1 MSNIVDYPFSFS
13 LVRNYV
19 VFTFKRYYGENIVT
33 GRENVPENCPVI
45 FAPNHINALMDA
57 IAVHSIAPYHVPVV
71 FLARADIFK
80 NKTAAKIL
88 KFMKILPAF
97 RMRDGIENLSKNNEI
112 FEQCVEILHKNNA
125 LGIMPEG
132 NQGEQRKL
140 RPFVKGIFRIAFDT
154 QQKYSTLPN
163 VKIVP
168 VGIDYG
174 DLAKF
179 GKHIIIN
186 IGKPIEVSDYMLAYG
201 ENPVTATNEIR
212 EKLKEDLNQLSL
224 NLATE
229 KYYDCFLK
237 VTEVANTS
245 FLEQLL
251 LPDNTIS
258 RFEARQEI
266 AKRLVLLE
274 KTDPEKMKSM
284 ESVCTV
290 YTGLLN
296 KLKLHN
302 RVLEQEPAGN
312 TAILTEGFKL
322 LMTLPVFVV
331 GFLCNFIPFFLPMYI
346 RKSVIKAQYEG
357 FFSTLQ
363 YGIGIIIFP
372 LFYLIQALF
381 FTCVISA
388 SWWTIILF
396 FFIQYPFG
404 KWALKWNSK
413 TTKFRAKLRYRHLMK
428 EKSPDLNEAQK
439 MRIQIIRM
447 IS

>member
-1 MSNIVDYPFSFS
+1 MSNIDDYPFSFS

-19 VFTFKRYYGENIVT
+19 VFTFKRYYGEYIVT
-33 GRENVPENCPVI
+33 GRENIPENCPLI

-57 IAVHSIAPYHVPVV
+57 IAVHSIAPYHIPVI

-80 NKTAAKIL
+80 NQTAAKIL

-97 RMRDGIENLSKNNEI
+97 RMRDGFENLGKNNEV
-112 FEQCVEILHKNNA
+112 FEQCVEILLKNNA

-154 QQKYSTLPN
+154 QQKYGTLPK

-186 IGKPIEVSDYMLAYG
+186 IGKPIEVSEYIQSYG
-201 ENPVTATNEIR
+201 ENAVTATNEIR
-212 EKLKEDLNQLSL
+212 EKLKEDLNKLSL
-224 NLATE
+224 NLASE
-229 KYYDCFLK
+229 EYYDCFLK

-245 FLEQLL
+245 FLELL
-251 LPDNTIS
+251 HLEDKTIS

-266 AKRLVLLE
+266 AKRLALLE
-274 KTDPEKMKSM
+274 KKDPVKLNILDSLCKE
-284 ESVCTV
+284 

-296 KLKLHN
+296 NLKLHDS
-302 RVLEQEPAGN
+302 VLEQKPAGN
-312 TAILTEGFKL
+312 IYVLTEGFKL
-322 LMTLPVFVV
+322 FMTFPFFVV

-346 RKSVIKAQYEG
+346 RKSVMKAKYEG
-357 FFSTLQ
+357 FFSSLQ
-363 YGIGIIIFP
+363 FGIGILVFPIFYLLQSILFTCLVSTSWWVMIIF
-372 LFYLIQALF
+372 
-381 FTCVISA
+381 
-388 SWWTIILF
+388 IIM
-396 FFIQYPFG
+396 QYPFG
-404 KWALKWNSK
+404 KWAFKWNSK
-413 TTKFRAKLRYRHLMK
+413 TTKFRAKLRFRKLIQK
-428 EKSPDLNEAQK
+428 KSSDLKEAQK
-439 MRIQIIRM
+439 MRIQIIQM